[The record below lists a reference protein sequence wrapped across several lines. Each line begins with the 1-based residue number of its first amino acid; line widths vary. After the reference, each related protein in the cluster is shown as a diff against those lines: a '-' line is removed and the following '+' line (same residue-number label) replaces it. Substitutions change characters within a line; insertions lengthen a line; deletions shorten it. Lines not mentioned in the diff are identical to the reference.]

1 MASTSL
7 YFKNV
12 FHVLNQRCTDP
23 NVEELLCFQLIHH
36 TSKKLGLNPGS
47 NLKCILSP
55 FIVLISSYTW
65 PARGHRYCAKYLS
78 PSSSYQQHS
87 ITQNTHS
94 PALTITTKAGLLCG
108 QLTRQAFVSTNTL
121 DTTNYLGRNDLIL
134 LTQQPTLSKSFLLQA
149 VITQETRSIF
159 TVRATKR
166 NKRNHREKNSSHI
179 DHF

>member
-1 MASTSL
+1 MASTTIQ
-7 YFKNV
+7 FQNV
-12 FHVLNQRCTDP
+12 FHVFNQRCTNP
-23 NVEELLCFQLIHH
+23 NVEELLSFQLIHH
-36 TSKKLGLNPGS
+36 TSKKLGLSPGS

-55 FIVLISSYTW
+55 FIILISFYTW

-78 PSSSYQQHS
+78 PSFRYQQYS
-87 ITQNTHS
+87 ITQNTHT
-94 PALTITTKAGLLCG
+94 PALNITTKSGLLCG
-108 QLTRQAFVSTNTL
+108 QPTRQAFVSTNTL

-159 TVRATKR
+159 TVWAIKR
-166 NKRNHREKNSSHI
+166 KKRNHREKNSSHI